1 MSTTEQTVGSFIS
14 QNILRGSADD
24 MLDPER
30 PLLEEG
36 VLDSLAL
43 QQLVMF
49 IEKEYS
55 VKFVD
60 EYLVPD
66 NFESIR
72 AIANFV
78 DTISA

>member
-1 MSTTEQTVGSFIS
+1 MSSTEEVVGNFIS
-14 QNILRGSADD
+14 QQILRTSPDD
-24 MLDPER
+24 ILDPER

-60 EYLVPD
+60 EYLTPD

-72 AIANFV
+72 AIAKFV
-78 DTISA
+78 DNIST